1 MITSICIAIL
11 FALATTNVLS
21 QEDSTKKYTIEAL
34 ITLGIKETRFANP
47 TSQYSDRQVFPGITA
62 KGRIH
67 WFPNHML
74 GVGIQSGYEL
84 FSREEFTVTD
94 STQSPITLLM
104 QLSGVP
110 IHLVFE
116 MRPLDFRLGVGMGVY
131 LLTSRIIRND
141 IMTKSTDLA
150 FGVSALVGYE
160 LHFFDRIHIG
170 PEIGLYIISD
180 RSIVSVSPSI
190 TLRYDLMKY

>member
-1 MITSICIAIL
+1 MIKSICIAIL

-67 WFPNHML
+67 WFPNHLL

-116 MRPLDFRLGVGMGVY
+116 MRPLGFRLGVGMGVY

-190 TLRYDLMKY
+190 TLRYDLIKY